1 MSRRAETMTPHFR
14 SHIVTSSHR
23 DTPLYVPAPADSF
36 PSYCRETEQR
46 LDSDIGE
53 DERAAA
59 REWLWH
65 VEAGR
70 IGPHL
75 SGGASS

>member
-1 MSRRAETMTPHFR
+1 VA
-14 SHIVTSSHR
+14 SSHR
-23 DTPLYVPAPADSF
+23 ETPLYVPAPADRF
-36 PSYCRETEQR
+36 PSYSQETEHR
-46 LDSDIGE
+46 LAENVGE
-53 DERAAA
+53 DQRAAA